1 MQFGIQQIK
10 GNWDDGYVLSKHTIS
25 STYLGD
31 DENGRAKFDTLRSK
45 PGEALYQLK
54 YRNDWTQVGPL
65 AAELAAHIW
74 PLFDRI
80 DLIVPMPAS
89 TPRNRQPVSELA
101 WALANIVGAKVSDTL
116 LSKAPTTQLKNLTS
130 KDEKAAVLAGQF
142 SIMDAIP
149 GAARHNILLLDD
161 LFHTGASMEAAC
173 AALRTYP
180 KVGRIY
186 AAAVT
191 WR

>member
-1 MQFGIQQIK
+1 MQFGIQPIN

-31 DENGRAKFDTLRSK
+31 DENGHPKFDTLRSK

-54 YRNDWTQVGPL
+54 YRNDWAQVAPL
-65 AAELAAHIW
+65 AAELATHIW

-89 TPRNRQPVSELA
+89 TPRNRQPVTELA
-101 WALANIVGAKVSDTL
+101 LALAQIVGAKVSDTL
-116 LSKAPTTQLKNLTS
+116 LSKAPTAQLKNLNS
-130 KDEKAAVLAGQF
+130 KDEKAAILAGQF
-142 SIMDAIP
+142 TVTDAIP
-149 GAARHNILLLDD
+149 GDAKHNVLLLDD

-180 KVGRIY
+180 KIGRIY

>member
-1 MQFGIQQIK
+1 MQFGIKQID

-25 STYLGD
+25 STYRCD
-31 DENGRAKFDTLRSK
+31 DENGRPQFDTVRSK
-45 PGEALYQLK
+45 PGETLYQLK
-54 YRNDWTQVGPL
+54 YRNDWAQVAPL
-65 AAELAAHIW
+65 AAELATHIW

-89 TPRNRQPVSELA
+89 TPRNRQPVRELA
-101 WALANIVGAKVSDTL
+101 LALAKIVGAKVSDTL
-116 LSKAPTTQLKNLTS
+116 LGKAPTAQLKNLNS
-130 KDEKAAVLAGQF
+130 KDEKAAILAGQF
-142 SIMDAIP
+142 TVTDAIP
-149 GAARHNILLLDD
+149 GDAQHNVLLLDD

-180 KVGRIY
+180 KIGRIY

>member
-1 MQFGIQQIK
+1 MQFGITKIE

-31 DENGRAKFDTLRSK
+31 DDNGRPKFDTLRSEA
-45 PGEALYQLK
+45 GEALYQLK
-54 YRNDWTQVGPL
+54 YRQDWNQVAPL
-65 AAELAAHIW
+65 AAELATHIW

-89 TPRNRQPVSELA
+89 TQRQRQPVRELA
-101 WALANIVGAKVSDTL
+101 WALATLVKAKASDTL
-116 LSKAPTTQLKNLTS
+116 LTKAPTTQLKNLTT
-130 KDEKAAVLAGQF
+130 KEEKAAILEGQF
-142 SIMDAIP
+142 TVADAIP
-149 GAARHNILLLDD
+149 GDAKHNVLLLDD

-173 AALRTYP
+173 EALRSYP
-180 KVGRIY
+180 KIGRIY
-186 AAAVT
+186 VAAVT